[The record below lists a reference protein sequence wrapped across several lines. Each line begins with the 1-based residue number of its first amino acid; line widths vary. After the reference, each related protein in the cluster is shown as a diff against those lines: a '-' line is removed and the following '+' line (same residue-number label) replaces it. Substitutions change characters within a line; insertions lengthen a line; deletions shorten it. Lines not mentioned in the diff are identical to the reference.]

1 MPLTFGLFV
10 TTAFSKPA
18 VQSVAFLPNPLVAG
32 QNFTIAITTSP
43 DVTEASATV
52 DVQPGNFASQ
62 ALSLTNQGSN
72 WIGVGTVPAE
82 IKSSDKTEAKIK
94 VILFDA
100 DRHRTEQMLRVD
112 VSPAVV
118 FAVFATGILT
128 VTGDDQDNTLT
139 VSRDVA
145 GNLLVNGGTLPVQG
159 GTPTMA
165 NTSLIRMIGLKGDDM
180 LSISEVNGPM
190 PPAELFGGEGDDLL
204 TGSAAADRLDGGPGN
219 DTLRGKGG
227 DDHLFGGP
235 GNDILDGGT
244 GTDEMVGGEGDDQII
259 WNPGDGSDLVE
270 GQDGVDTLVFIGG
283 NGSETF
289 DVSAN
294 GQRLRFFRAQG
305 NITMDCDGIER
316 VVLRAAAGADAVT
329 VNDLSATLV
338 TNVLLDLGGSNGT
351 GDGAADSVIIN
362 GTGTNDVIAVS
373 GSVTNVDVTGL
384 SATVTII
391 NSEPQF
397 DTLTINALG
406 GDDTVDASKLA
417 AGALTLT
424 LNGGAGND
432 TLIGSQGNDII
443 NGNQG
448 TDLMLGQGGDD
459 TFIWNPGD
467 GNDTIEGQGGVDTM
481 LFNGANI
488 AETVDISANGQRLRF
503 TRNVANIVM
512 DCDGVEIVKFNALG
526 GTDLITV
533 NDLTG
538 TAVTKVNLDLGSPA
552 NSSGDG
558 TNDTVI
564 VNGTTGSDAVAVN
577 GTSAG
582 INVLG
587 LSAAINIV
595 GSEGALDQLIIKLL
609 AGDDALEATDLLAG
623 LIKLTVD
630 GGPGN
635 DILVGSHGDDVLI
648 GGEGDDVLI
657 GGPGLDI
664 LDGGPG
670 SNTII
675 QD

>member
-32 QNFTIAITTSP
+32 QNFTISVTASP
-43 DVTEASATV
+43 DVTEASATL
-52 DVQPGNFASQ
+52 DFQPGNFPSQ
-62 ALSLTNQGSN
+62 AISLTNQGSS
-72 WIGVGTVPAE
+72 WVGVGTVPPE
-82 IKSSDKTEAKIK
+82 LKSSDKTEAKIK
-94 VILFDA
+94 VTLFDA
-100 DRHRTEQMLRVD
+100 DQHRTEQMIRVD
-112 VSPAVV
+112 VTPAVV
-118 FAVFATGILT
+118 FAVFANGILT

-145 GNLLVNGGTLPVQG
+145 GSLLVNGGAVPVQG
-159 GTPTMA
+159 GTATVG
-165 NTSLIRMIGLKGDDM
+165 NTSLIRMFGLKGDDT

-190 PPAELFGGEGDDLL
+190 PPAELDGGEGDDLL

-227 DDHLFGGP
+227 EDHLLGGT
-235 GNDILDGGT
+235 GNDILDGGA
-244 GTDEMVGGEGDDQII
+244 GTDEMIGGAGDDQII

-270 GQDGVDTLVFIGG
+270 GQEGEDTLVFVGG
-283 NGSETF
+283 NGSEAF

-294 GQRLRFFRAQG
+294 GQRLRFFRNPG

-316 VVLRAAAGADAVT
+316 VVLRAASGADSVT

-338 TNVLLDLGGSNGT
+338 TKVLLDLGGSNGT
-351 GDGAADSVIIN
+351 GDSAADSVIIN

-373 GSVTNVDVTGL
+373 GSVTNVDITGL
-384 SATVTII
+384 SATVTIV

-417 AGALTLT
+417 ADALTLT

-432 TLIGSQGNDII
+432 TLIGSQGNDTI

-448 TDLMLGQGGDD
+448 TDVMFGQGGDD

-467 GNDTIEGQGGVDTM
+467 GNDIIEGQGGVDTM
-481 LFNGANI
+481 LFNGANL

-503 TRNVANIVM
+503 TRNLANIVM

-526 GTDLITV
+526 GADQITV
-533 NDLTG
+533 NSLVG
-538 TAVTKVNLDLGSPA
+538 TAVTKVNLDLGNPPT
-552 NSSGDG
+552 SSGDG

-564 VNGTTGSDAVAVN
+564 INGTAGDDTVAVN
-577 GTSAG
+577 GTAAG
-582 INVLG
+582 IDVLG
-587 LSAAINIV
+587 LAAAVNIV
-595 GSEGALDQLIIKLL
+595 GSEGTVDQLIIKLL
-609 AGDDALEATDLLAG
+609 AGDDVMEASDLLAG

-630 GGPGN
+630 GGVGN
-635 DILVGSHGDDVLI
+635 DILVGSHGDDTLI
-648 GGEGDDVLI
+648 GGEGDDTLI
-657 GGPGLDI
+657 GGDGLDV

-670 SNTII
+670 NNTII
-675 QD
+675 Q